1 MAPQPQTVIGS
12 TIVIDGELRSN
23 EDISIQGTIKGKVET
38 TADLFVEASGTIDA
52 EVNTR
57 SIEIHGT
64 IVGNVRASDKYELMR
79 EGRVTGDVSAP
90 RVVIA
95 DGAKFKGHIDMAETG
110 APRLPEPPA
119 RAALKPP
126 RR

>member
-1 MAPQPQTVIGS
+1 MPAQTIIGS

-23 EDISIQGTIKGKVET
+23 EDISIQGTIKGKIET
-38 TADLFVEASGTIDA
+38 TADLFVEASGTIEA
-52 EVNTR
+52 EVNTH
-57 SIEIHGT
+57 SIEVHGT
-64 IVGNVRASDKYELMR
+64 VVGNVRASDKYELMR

-110 APRLPEPPA
+110 ESRLIEEA
-119 RAALKPP
+119 GRAALKPA